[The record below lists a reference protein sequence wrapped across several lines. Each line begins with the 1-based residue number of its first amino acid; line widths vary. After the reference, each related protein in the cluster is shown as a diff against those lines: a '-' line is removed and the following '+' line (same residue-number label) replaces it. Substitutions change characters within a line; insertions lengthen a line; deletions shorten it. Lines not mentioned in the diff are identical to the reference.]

1 MPPDAPSPES
11 PEETTSSSIDALH
24 QSAPEMTEPAPSRA
38 VSGVMIGPYHL
49 LQMVG
54 EGGMGEVWLAEQ
66 KHPVRRRVALK
77 LVKTGMDTRQV
88 VARFQSERQALA
100 LLDHPAIARV
110 FDAGSTPDGRP
121 YFVME

>member
-49 LQMVG
+49 LQMIG

-66 KHPVRRRVALK
+66 KHPLRRPVALK
-77 LVKTGMDTRQV
+77 LWKTGMAAGER
-88 VARFQSERQALA
+88 VASVQAKRQA
-100 LLDHPAIARV
+100 P
-110 FDAGSTPDGRP
+110 S
-121 YFVME
+121 